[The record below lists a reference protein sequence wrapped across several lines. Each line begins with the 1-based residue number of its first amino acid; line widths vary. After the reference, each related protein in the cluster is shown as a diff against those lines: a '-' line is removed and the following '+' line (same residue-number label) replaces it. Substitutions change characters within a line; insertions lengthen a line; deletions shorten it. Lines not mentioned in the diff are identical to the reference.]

1 MRNRVKTLSRQ
12 TISTAVF
19 EYLKSRGFEPD
30 RKWGVDY
37 FMDEKNPMVNV
48 LVRNTPRNG
57 K

>member
-1 MRNRVKTLSRQ
+1 MCNRIKTISRQ

-19 EYLKSRGFEPD
+19 EYLQSRGFEPD

-37 FMDEKNPMVNV
+37 FMDAKNPMVNV
-48 LVRNTPRNG
+48 LIKNVPRET